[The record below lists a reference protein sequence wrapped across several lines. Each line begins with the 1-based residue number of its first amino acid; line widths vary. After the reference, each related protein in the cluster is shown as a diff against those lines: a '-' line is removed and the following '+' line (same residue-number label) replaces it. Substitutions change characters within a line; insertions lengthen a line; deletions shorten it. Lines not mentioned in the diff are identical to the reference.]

1 MFRLTKQYLGAMVVL
16 TVMALLTSAS
26 SIRAQSVMNG
36 GFESSNTGIVD
47 TTEIK
52 GWLIL
57 VASGITPPPVYEIV
71 SDTVESGSRA
81 IKVTLHGLGS
91 NQWDIQLVS
100 DSIKVTPGTTYNFSI
115 WAKSQKAGAT
125 VNFTVGN
132 YSYSEYKAIRPATL
146 GTQWQQFTMQ
156 FTVNDTNRV
165 IRAPIHFYSA
175 ADTGNSIYIDNLRI
189 VDASAG
195 KKPVIVQAESG
206 VLGTNYAVLQDGS
219 TTYISPNATYTGLAS
234 PGDTSRMATY
244 QITFP
249 DSGYYDLFARLR
261 VGSGTFDDDS
271 YFFGNGFGV
280 KNDTAGAD
288 WVFINGLASAGFSD
302 SSALVR
308 DPGTLGSGTWKWVNV
323 TRNSYQGESSDSFYV
338 DPDSLTRTFQI
349 GSREDGL
356 DIDKFAFGKSYLYFT
371 VRNLDSVQ
379 AGSATP
385 PSVDTGTVWNGP
397 ALAAGKAKFLGSAYL
412 PNQEANFLNYWNQ
425 VTPENAGKFGSVGVS
440 ADSSQWNWTGLDASY
455 NFAID
460 NKLPFKEYCLVWGN
474 QQPAWITGSGLDSAQ
489 QRAAIEQW
497 IRMVGQRYPKIDMVD
512 VVNEPLPGHAPAPYA
527 PALGGAGATG
537 WDWVIWAF
545 QKAREYMPNAKL
557 ILNDYNILNSN
568 TNTTALLQ
576 IVNLLKDRNLID
588 GIGIQGHRFELES
601 ADTAMIRSNLDRLW
615 ATGIPIY
622 ISEFDLGNPGN
633 SGTPDDN
640 QQLNLY
646 KKVFPMLWQHRGVK
660 GITVWG
666 YKEGLVWQTSTYLE
680 RSDGSVRPAL
690 LWMADYIKNNPL
702 GVQQVAANLPTAF
715 QLDQNYP
722 NPFNPTTTI
731 RYQLPKVSRVV
742 LKVYDVIGREVATL
756 VNEKQNPGYHEAT
769 FNASKLSSG
778 VYFYRITAG
787 TFNASKKLV
796 LVK

>member
-1 MFRLTKQYLGAMVVL
+1 MFRVLKQAFNGAFTL
-16 TVMALLTSAS
+16 TVVALLFSSAPVK
-26 SIRAQSVMNG
+26 AQLVTNG

-47 TTEIK
+47 TTDIK

-71 SDTVESGSRA
+71 SDTVQSGNRA
-81 IKVTLHGLGS
+81 VKVTLHGLGS

-100 DSIKVTPGTTYNFSI
+100 DSIPVTPGGTYNYSI
-115 WAKSQKAGAT
+115 WAKSEKAGAT

-132 YSYSEYKAIRPATL
+132 YSYTEYKVIRPATL
-146 GTQWQQFTMQ
+146 STQWQQYTMQ
-156 FTVNDTNRV
+156 FTVNDTNKV

-175 ADTGNSIYIDNLRI
+175 ADTGNAIYIDNLRI
-189 VDASAG
+189 TDANAP

-206 VLGTNYAVLQDGS
+206 VLGSNFSVQQDGS
-219 TTYISPNATYTGLAS
+219 ITYVTPVANYTGLAS
-234 PGDTSRMATY
+234 PGDSSRVATY
-244 QITFP
+244 QLTFA
-249 DSGYYDLFARLR
+249 DSGYYDLFAHLR
-261 VGSGTFDDDS
+261 VGPGTFNDDS
-271 YFFGNGFGV
+271 YFYGNGFGV
-280 KNDTAGAD
+280 KNDTAAAD
-288 WVFINGLASAGFSD
+288 WVLFNGFATGGFADSASV
-302 SSALVR
+302 VR
-308 DPGTLGSGTWKWVNV
+308 AAGTLGSGVWKWVNV
-323 TRNSYQGESSDSFYV
+323 TRNGYQGTAGDSFYV

-349 GSREDGL
+349 GTREDGL
-356 DIDKFAFGKSYLYFT
+356 DIDKLAFGKSNLYYT

-385 PSVDTGTVWNGP
+385 PAADTGTVWKGP
-397 ALAAGKAKFLGSAYL
+397 ALAKGLAKFLGSAYL
-412 PNQEANFLNYWNQ
+412 PNQESNFLNYWNQ
-425 VTPENAGKFGSVGVS
+425 VTPENAGKFGSVAVS
-440 ADSSQWNWTGLDASY
+440 ADTAQWSWSGLDASY
-455 NFAID
+455 KLAID
-460 NKLPFKEYCLVWGN
+460 NSLPFKEHCLVWGN

-489 QRAAIEQW
+489 QRAAIETW
-497 IRMVGQRYPKIDMVD
+497 IRIVGQRYPKMDMVD

-545 QKAREYMPNAKL
+545 EKARQYMPNAKL

-568 TNTTALLQ
+568 SNTTALLQ
-576 IVNLLKDRNLID
+576 IVNLLKERGLID

-601 ADTAMIRSNLDRLW
+601 ADTAMVRSNLDKLA
-615 ATGIPIY
+615 ATEIPIY
-622 ISEFDLGNPGN
+622 ISEFDLGNVGN

-646 KKVFPMLWQHRGVK
+646 KKIFPLLWQHRGVK

-680 RSDGSVRPAL
+680 RSDGSARPAL
-690 LWMADYIKNNPL
+690 LWMADYVKNNPL
-702 GVQQVAANLPTAF
+702 GVEQALTNLPSSF
-715 QLDQNYP
+715 QLEQNFP

-731 RYQLPKVSRVV
+731 RYQLPKVSLVTLR
-742 LKVYDVIGREVATL
+742 VYDVLGREVATL

-787 TFNASKKLV
+787 TFTASKKLV